1 MKTALK
7 ILAALLVVGV
17 FVGTLFYLY
26 QKSQAKP
33 VVFDTANA
41 FKTDIIRKT
50 VATGS
55 VVPRREIEIKP
66 KVSGII
72 EEIFVEPGDY
82 VKKDQLIARVKIIPD
97 MINLN
102 NAE

>member
-1 MKTALK
+1 MKTILK
-7 ILAALLVVGV
+7 IAVILVIVVV
-17 FVGTLFYLY
+17 FVGTIVYLY
-26 QKSQAKP
+26 KKSQAEP
-33 VVFDTANA
+33 VVFETTTA

-55 VVPRREIEIKP
+55 VVPRKEIEITP

-72 EEIFVEPGDY
+72 EEIFVEPGDV

-102 NAE
+102 